1 MSHRETDEDYSKV
14 IAQLGP
20 KNRLIECKDGIQWIL
35 QAKVG
40 NRWLSEKFLTSR
52 DGVLRR
58 AEGLPGSEV
67 LRLLPERFKTGSRVG
82 LTRGPAPE
90 TDLPATK

>member
-1 MSHRETDEDYSKV
+1 MSHRETDDDYGKV

-40 NRWLSEKFLTSR
+40 KRWLSEKFLTSR

-58 AEGLPGSEV
+58 AEGMPGWEV
-67 LRLLPERFKTGSRVG
+67 LKDLPERFKSLSARG
-82 LTRGPAPE
+82 LGA
-90 TDLPATK
+90 DGIAK